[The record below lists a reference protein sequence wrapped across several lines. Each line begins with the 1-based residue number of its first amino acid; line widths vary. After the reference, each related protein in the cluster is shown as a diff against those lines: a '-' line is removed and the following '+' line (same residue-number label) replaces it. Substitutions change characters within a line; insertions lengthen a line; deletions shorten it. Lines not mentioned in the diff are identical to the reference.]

1 MWTLSRGS
9 NTNARVCRDPRGRHG
24 CIRQKL
30 AAGMKS
36 CPSSKASKRDG
47 YHILTR
53 DNVKRWVSRRADSP
67 HGQSRN
73 FAEQGSNLAPQ
84 KAGFIFA
91 AQKRGD
97 FNGPV
102 SANALLWL
110 GESGYAL
117 ARYRAFLKHARK
129 PFSHDQQSPRH
140 GVWPTCGPN
149 CAACIAHSF
158 PGTLGLFCRTP
169 RLRPHMKSAKP

>member
-1 MWTLSRGS
+1 VPSSKPTRRPVGMAWMWTLSRGS

-47 YHILTR
+47 HHILTR

-91 AQKRGD
+91 AGSAH
-97 FNGPV
+97 PSSV
-102 SANALLWL
+102 SKNSFF
-110 GESGYAL
+110 SGNSQPAIDL
-117 ARYRAFLKHARK
+117 FVMAITSLEAVVRHPASHA
-129 PFSHDQQSPRH
+129 
-140 GVWPTCGPN
+140 
-149 CAACIAHSF
+149 
-158 PGTLGLFCRTP
+158 
-169 RLRPHMKSAKP
+169 